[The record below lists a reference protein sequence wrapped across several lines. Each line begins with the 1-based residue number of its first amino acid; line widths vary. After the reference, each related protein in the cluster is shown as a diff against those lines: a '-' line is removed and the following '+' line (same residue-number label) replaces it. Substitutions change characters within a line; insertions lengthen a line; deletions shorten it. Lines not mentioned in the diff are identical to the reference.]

1 MKRYYIGL
9 DGGSTYLKAAM
20 IDERGNVVDTMV
32 RNTGI
37 DNSGTAS
44 ALVDAICQRRGIAR
58 QQAGYAYPTLTQL
71 PVATRNGYYFAG

>member
-20 IDERGNVVDTMV
+20 IDERGIVVDTMV

-44 ALVDAICQRRGIAR
+44 ALVDA
-58 QQAGYAYPTLTQL
+58 L
-71 PVATRNGYYFAG
+71 